1 MKMNKF
7 SIIILFCVTLIELIH
22 GYGYEK
28 HHLTTNSAFTQ
39 AQSNRIWTADGESKH
54 LSYFL

>member
-1 MKMNKF
+1 MNKF
-7 SIIILFCVTLIELIH
+7 SIIVLFCVTLIELIH

-54 LSYFL
+54 FSYFL